1 MLKPRARALGIP
13 FGTYKP
19 GRWNALT
26 DVPGVTV
33 GHTTIVRGEGALKVG
48 KGPVRTGVTA
58 ILPNGAKIY
67 DERVIGGGFVLNGA
81 GEVSGL
87 MQVFEWG
94 LIETPILLTNTYA
107 VGQVADATVA
117 YLSER
122 HPEIGR
128 TDDVVLPIV
137 GECDDSFLN
146 DIVGRHVKPEHVV
159 AAIETA
165 ATGPVAEG
173 SVGAGTGM
181 MTFEYAGG
189 IGTASRRVTI
199 EGELLDTGTAAAT
212 NRFTVGVLV
221 LSNFGR
227 VIDLR
232 IAGFPLG
239 AVLAP
244 KYAGTL
250 KRPVNVGSI
259 ITVVATDAPL
269 LSHQLSRLSKR
280 AALGI
285 GRMGSYGSHYSGE
298 IVVAFSTANR
308 VPRKTKRMTTRI
320 EILLDERL
328 DPLYEAVIEA
338 TEEAIVNALFA
349 ARDMKGVDDHFV
361 PAAPVDD
368 IVSELKTR
376 GFVK

>member
-1 MLKPRARALGIP
+1 
-13 FGTYKP
+13 
-19 GRWNALT
+19 
-26 DVPGVTV
+26 
-33 GHTTIVRGEGALKVG
+33 
-48 KGPVRTGVTA
+48 
-58 ILPNGAKIY
+58 
-67 DERVIGGGFVLNGA
+67 
-81 GEVSGL
+81 
-87 MQVFEWG
+87 
-94 LIETPILLTNTYA
+94 
-107 VGQVADATVA
+107 
-117 YLSER
+117 
-122 HPEIGR
+122 
-128 TDDVVLPIV
+128 
-137 GECDDSFLN
+137 
-146 DIVGRHVKPEHVV
+146 
-159 AAIETA
+159 
-165 ATGPVAEG
+165 
-173 SVGAGTGM
+173 M